1 MGVVMSKWKGLIID
15 TWWKAVLILG
25 VLSVVGASIFNIE
38 FIERKHLFGFGLGL
52 IAVGISLWM
61 AWKTAST
68 IAYGGILSTKIVK
81 HNFVSIIILIIGI
94 GLIGLFGFL
103 IVKGLI

>member
-1 MGVVMSKWKGLIID
+1 MSEWKVININ
-15 TWWKAVLILG
+15 TWWKAVLMLGILA
-25 VLSVVGASIFNIE
+25 VIGAAIFDIK
-38 FIERKHLFGFGLGL
+38 FIESKHLFGFGSGL
-52 IAVGISLWM
+52 IFVGISYWM

-81 HNFVSIIILIIGI
+81 HNFASIIILIISI